1 MGLYRR
7 GQAWWM
13 CFTYKGKQHRVPT
26 ESNDKRVAEKI
37 YRKVM
42 TEIAEGKWF
51 EKAAHADKTLA
62 ELLDKYL
69 KEHSTPN
76 KAASTVKNDTAMVKE
91 MKEFFGNVLLQ
102 DVTPSLIS
110 AYKTKCRE
118 KELAPAT
125 INHRRTLLRHAFNL
139 AIKEWQWCQKNPVER
154 VSRERVSNSRDRW
167 LTLEEEKKLLE
178 YCVLH
183 PTRKDNTIEAT
194 YRLQEVV
201 IFALNTGMRQD
212 EILSLRW
219 PNVDLFRKT
228 MLVEKSK
235 NGEKRTIPMNQKIF
249 ELLKAKAKVIQIG
262 SKYVFSSEAGTK
274 ILRRNLM
281 RAYYAVLERAKIKD
295 FKFHDLRHTFATR
308 LAQAGIDLYMIAK
321 LLGHKDIKMTQRYS
335 HHCPESLRS
344 GVEVLDRISTE
355 LAQSNGKGLALL
367 S

>member
-1 MGLYRR
+1 MGLYKR

-26 ESNDKRVAEKI
+26 ETTDKKLAEKI

-69 KEHSTPN
+69 KEYSTPN
-76 KAASTVKNDTAMVKE
+76 KSAGTAKNDTVMVEE
-91 MKEFFGNVLLQ
+91 MKAFFGNTLLQ
-102 DVTPSLIS
+102 DVMPSLIS

-118 KELAPAT
+118 KGLAPAT

-139 AIKEWQWCQKNPVER
+139 AIREWQWCQKNPVEQ
-154 VSRERVSNSRDRW
+154 VSRDKVKNERDRW
-167 LTLEEEKKLLE
+167 LTLEEEKTLLE
-178 YCVLH
+178 CCVLH
-183 PTRKDNTIEAT
+183 PTRKDNEIEAT
-194 YRLQEVV
+194 YRLQEIVV
-201 IFALNTGMRQD
+201 FALNTGMRQD

-228 MLVEKSK
+228 VLVEKSK
-235 NGEKRTIPMNQKIF
+235 NGEKRTIPMNQKVF
-249 ELLKAKAKVIQIG
+249 ELLKARARATTGESQ
-262 SKYVFSSEAGTK
+262 YVFASEVGTK
-274 ILRRNLM
+274 ILRRNLT
-281 RAYYAVLERAKIKD
+281 RAFYIVRDRAKIED

-308 LAQAGIDLYMIAK
+308 LAQAGVDLYMISK

-335 HHCPESLRS
+335 HHCPDSLRS
-344 GVEVLDRISTE
+344 GVEVLDKVITFLSHSNEKE
-355 LAQSNGKGLALL
+355 LAV
-367 S
+367 